1 MRLCLSVPVVALSVA
16 LAASPAMAFFSQNS
30 LVVVDEGNGTFNVPF
45 RGKSGD
51 PEFWCAAGDYV
62 IRGLG
67 MPVSTRIFRLSEP
80 PRRQG
85 QGIRFSLNPEGA
97 ASRTGVAV
105 FTTGPTGSIS
115 ATLAQSF
122 CPQRIPRNRQ

>member
-1 MRLCLSVPVVALSVA
+1 MRLCLSVPAVVLSAV
-16 LAASPAMAFFSQNS
+16 LAASPALAFFSQNS

-67 MPVSTRIFRLSEP
+67 MSGATRVFRLSEP
-80 PRRQG
+80 PRRRG
-85 QGIRFSLNPEGA
+85 EGVRFSLNAEGA
-97 ASRTGVAV
+97 ASRTGIAV